1 MFYQRRAPDADAYP
15 GERAEAAAGTTGAGN
30 PFPESS
36 LAEARNHSPARPSSL
51 STSISFPAPTCLVGL
66 PRPAQMRRNRPR
78 MGGNSASPA
87 SSPPLSSL
95 RRTAPPQ
102 RFVTG
107 TSPSPPYRQC
117 PISRPD
123 PSAVERS
130 SCPEPFRRA
139 RYRQSSHPCGR
150 RTC

>member
-1 MFYQRRAPDADAYP
+1 MFYQRRAPDADAYL

-87 SSPPLSSL
+87 SFPPPLLLTQNRATSKVRDWNFAVAPLSSMSDIKAGPI
-95 RRTAPPQ
+95 RRGALFLP
-102 RFVTG
+102 
-107 TSPSPPYRQC
+107 
-117 PISRPD
+117 
-123 PSAVERS
+123 
-130 SCPEPFRRA
+130 
-139 RYRQSSHPCGR
+139 
-150 RTC
+150 